1 MAAFVLALS
10 RFGSTNVEIG
20 STNVE
25 TKNLKLL
32 AISCGAGLLV
42 SILLAIHGPAAD
54 LTSGFF

>member
-10 RFGSTNVEIG
+10 RFG

>member
-10 RFGSTNVEIG
+10 RFD

-25 TKNLKLL
+25 TETPKLIAL
-32 AISCGAGLLV
+32 FCGACLLV
-42 SILLAIHGPAAD
+42 SILLAIYGPAAD